1 MTDGVNI
8 TNAFIIN
15 IELEFE
21 ISVLNNFN
29 KMYWKLDSLQS
40 YFSIDRWQI
49 SQPIEIG
56 SVELEISKVNGV
68 MLSISSFLIKNLT
81 IKDGDYSENEYDIE
95 GATINKTLYPS
106 MGFHLFLN

>member
-1 MTDGVNI
+1 VLKET
-8 TNAFIIN
+8 
-15 IELEFE
+15 IE
-21 ISVLNNFN
+21 
-29 KMYWKLDSLQS
+29 SLQS

-68 MLSISSFLIKNLT
+68 RSISSFLIKNLT
-81 IKDGDYSENEYDIE
+81 IKDGDYSENEYDID

-106 MGFHLFLN
+106 MDPSIFELKYPNKDIIGRVV